1 MKKRTIS
8 VVVPCYN
15 EEDVIAKTWE
25 RIKKV
30 MSDNAY
36 RDHEIIFVN
45 DGSVDRTLSIL
56 RGIAKKDKRVRI
68 VSFSRNFG
76 HEAASTAGIHH
87 ATGDIAFLID
97 ADLQDPPEL
106 FPEMIRI
113 YEETGCNVVYG
124 VRDRREGETAFKRF
138 TSAAFYRFFN
148 FLSEVKFPVDTGD
161 FRLIDKKVIDAF
173 RAFKEKN
180 KYVRGL
186 LTWVGFKQMPFHY
199 RREQRQGGVT
209 KYNYWRLMVLAFDI
223 IFAFSKRP
231 MKLAT
236 NLGGMCLAVGL
247 GLVIYVFVSKY
258 TSPLPGWAST
268 LIIIIFFGGVQLLTL
283 GIVGEYIG
291 IIFDEVKGRPE
302 YVVDERVNFGL
313 KIQD

>member
-1 MKKRTIS
+1 M
-8 VVVPCYN
+8 
-15 EEDVIAKTWE
+15 
-25 RIKKV
+25 
-30 MSDNAY
+30 
-36 RDHEIIFVN
+36 
-45 DGSVDRTLSIL
+45 
-56 RGIAKKDKRVRI
+56 RI

-173 RAFKEKN
+173 KGLKEKTN
-180 KYVRGL
+180 TSGGFSPGSASNRCPFTTGANSVR
-186 LTWVGFKQMPFHY
+186 V
-199 RREQRQGGVT
+199 
-209 KYNYWRLMVLAFDI
+209 A
-223 IFAFSKRP
+223 
-231 MKLAT
+231 
-236 NLGGMCLAVGL
+236 
-247 GLVIYVFVSKY
+247 
-258 TSPLPGWAST
+258 
-268 LIIIIFFGGVQLLTL
+268 
-283 GIVGEYIG
+283 
-291 IIFDEVKGRPE
+291 
-302 YVVDERVNFGL
+302 
-313 KIQD
+313 